1 MAIASTAV
9 SGHRRDSAA
18 APAEA
23 VYVAVGREVKDWK
36 SAVLWTLQNFR
47 GSKISLLHVHRPAQM
62 IPFMGT
68 KFPAT
73 KLNEDEVAAY
83 RVLEKAKMHNA
94 LNECI
99 LYSAGFGVRVEKLDI
114 EMDNIEQGIVALVAH
129 HGIRRLVM
137 GAAADKNYSRQG
149 SMYEEEM
156 GLNASPLP
164 SPIATPVE
172 KEQLKSKS
180 FGDRQSDYKRLS
192 NPVQDFL
199 RRVRS
204 ANIDSRKGSNT
215 TSSSPNV
222 AEEDLVSR
230 NQLDAADLAS
240 ECGEISTSSPS
251 QCSSISTSSSNE
263 EVVGSLNS
271 IIRVRDEGNNDGP
284 LLPPVH
290 EEDLSCPATQVELKE
305 RRVDDPVYNH
315 LLQARAEAENSK
327 REAFEESLRCR
338 KAEANAMEA
347 IFKAKSSESLYMG
360 EIKRRKDM
368 ENALARDTLE
378 LKNAKG
384 KIDEIVKELGFA
396 MDQKTILENQI
407 AECDLTVNK
416 LKEKVATVVELLDSV
431 KKQRDETLV
440 ERDIVIKE
448 AEELRKR
455 MEDEAASSRKPVL
468 LSEFSYSEIEE
479 ATRNFDA
486 SLMVGEG
493 GYGCVYRGLLRN
505 TEVAV
510 KVLRTHS
517 LQGCS
522 EFQQEVDVLT
532 RVKHPNLVILIGACS
547 EGSPLSWQTRIRIA
561 TEICSALIFLH
572 SNKPYSIVHGDLKP
586 SNILLDANF
595 TSKLSDFGICRLI
608 PSEKGFADKN
618 TACWRTTPKGT
629 FVYMDPEFLATGELT
644 SKSDVYS
651 FGIILL
657 RLLTGKPAMG
667 IVKEVEYALEKRNF
681 SEILDESAGECPFEQ
696 AKQLAHLALRC
707 CEVKRKNRPD
717 LKSDIW
723 RVLEPSKASFGSS
736 LSFRLGPIEHAIPSY
751 LVCPISMIRRI
762 INLPPVNLFQDVD
775 HVSYDLEE
783 IMRDPHT
790 AADGHTYEGDA
801 LRRWIDSGQDASPV
815 TGLKLSHLAIV
826 PNHALKSAVQ
836 EWLEQH

>member
-1 MAIASTAV
+1 MAIASSAV
-9 SGHRRDSAA
+9 SGHRSDSAA
-18 APAEA
+18 AAPAEAAEA
-23 VYVAVGREVKDWK
+23 VYVAVGREVKDCK

-47 GSKISLLHVHRPAQM
+47 GSNICLLHVHQPAQM

-68 KFPAT
+68 KFPAS
-73 KLNEDEVAAY
+73 KLNEEEVAAY
-83 RVLEKAKMHNA
+83 RVLEKGKMQNA

-99 LYSAGFGVRVEKLDI
+99 LYCAGFGVRVEKLDI
-114 EMDNIEQGIVALVAH
+114 EMDNIEQGIVALVAR

-137 GAAADKNYSRQG
+137 GAAADKNYSRKLTTLKSKKAIFVNQQANKSCTICFVCKGYLIHTRQG

-180 FGDRQSDYKRLS
+180 LGDRQSDYRRLS

-230 NQLDAADLAS
+230 SQLDAADLAS
-240 ECGEISTSSPS
+240 ECGEISTRSPS

-271 IIRVRDEGNNDGP
+271 IIRVRDEGNEDGP

-290 EEDLSCPATQVELKE
+290 EEDLSCPATQVELQKE

-315 LLQARAEAENSK
+315 LLQARADAENSK

-547 EGSPLSWQTRIRIA
+547 EVGSLVYEYLPNGSLEDWLTSNDRGPPLSWQTRIRIA

-681 SEILDESAGECPFEQ
+681 SEILDESAGEWQFEQ

-707 CEVKRKNRPD
+707 CEVKRKNRPN

-751 LVCPISMIRRI
+751 LVCPISM
-762 INLPPVNLFQDVD
+762 
-775 HVSYDLEE
+775 
-783 IMRDPHT
+783 
-790 AADGHTYEGDA
+790 
-801 LRRWIDSGQDASPV
+801 
-815 TGLKLSHLAIV
+815 
-826 PNHALKSAVQ
+826 
-836 EWLEQH
+836 